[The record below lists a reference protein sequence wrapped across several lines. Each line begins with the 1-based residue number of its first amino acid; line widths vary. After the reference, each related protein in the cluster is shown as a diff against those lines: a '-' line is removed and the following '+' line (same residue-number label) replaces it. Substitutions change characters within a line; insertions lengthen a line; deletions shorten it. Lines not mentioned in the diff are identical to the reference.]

1 MTNKIHKYNFLIV
14 GGGLIGA
21 LAGLQ
26 LRKNGYKVLVIDKN
40 IQRPKDKRTL
50 AVNANSKDFLM
61 NLGLWKKLKNVPQ
74 KINKIIIKDFINK
87 YPLIFE
93 NTKEEMGNVIF
104 NSELLDVARK
114 KLKNINSLI
123 ETKTFDLKQLIE
135 GSVVKINNINYS
147 FDHII
152 LSFGKNFNDNDLI
165 KKFYF
170 PSSHHAVVGFFDHS
184 IGHDQIAYEIFTSR
198 GPLAV
203 LPSPSKKINS
213 STFIYSTK
221 DNLSHS
227 EISSLIKKNFAK
239 THGKILLNSF
249 AGHFSIKP
257 HVSQDRLHKFFLIGD
272 TLRSIHPVAGQGWNL
287 GIKDIQTLT
296 SLFDRHNL
304 SDKDLVKKYSQL
316 RMIESAGYL
325 SFTTFINYMYENK
338 NPVAKLIV
346 KGAFNSLKNLSFFRN
361 IFIQKAMGRL
371 KLI

>member
-1 MTNKIHKYNFLIV
+1 MINKIYKYNFLIV
-14 GGGLIGA
+14 GGGLIGT

-40 IQRPKDKRTL
+40 IQHPHDKRTL

-87 YPLIFE
+87 DPLIFE
-93 NTKEEMGNVIF
+93 NKKEEMGNVIF

-114 KLKNINSLI
+114 QLKNINSLI
-123 ETKTFDLKQLIE
+123 EIKIFDLNKLVE
-135 GSVVKINNINYS
+135 GKVVKINNINYS
-147 FDHII
+147 FDHVI
-152 LSFGKNFNDNDLI
+152 LSFGKNFNENDLI
-165 KKFYF
+165 KKFYI
-170 PSSHHAVVGFFDHS
+170 PSSHRAFVGFFDHS
-184 IGHDQIAYEIFTSR
+184 IDHYQIAYEIFTSR

-203 LPSPSKKINS
+203 LPSPSKKSNS

-227 EISSLIKKNFAK
+227 NISTLIKKNFAE
-239 THGKILLNSF
+239 THGKIQLKNF
-249 AGHFSIKP
+249 AGHFSIQP
-257 HVSQDRLHKFFLIGD
+257 HISQDRRHKFFLIGD

-287 GIKDIQTLT
+287 GIKDIQTLS
-296 SLFDRHNL
+296 SLLDRYHL

-338 NPVAKLIV
+338 NPISNLIV

-361 IFIQKAMGRL
+361 IFIQQAMGRL